1 MTFYLKKSVNKLFW
15 MIFKLMCG
23 VLGCAISNI
32 NKNILKK
39 DEVK

>member
-1 MTFYLKKSVNKLFW
+1 
-15 MIFKLMCG
+15 MCG

-39 DEVK
+39 DEVKWEIKFKSVLYNMNN